1 MPKRGNEA
9 VGSAFVG
16 ARRCPKG
23 VVEVL
28 EGALGHMWGFG
39 FQGWPIGALW
49 SAKTWCRGCG
59 GRLRVLRP
67 KGLMSRCRRW
77 GLRRTNWGPMGDKMH
92 HQAVGTAFTRAH

>member
-39 FQGWPIGALW
+39 FQGWPIGA
-49 SAKTWCRGCG
+49 RGSK
-59 GRLRVLRP
+59 LDL
-67 KGLMSRCRRW
+67 
-77 GLRRTNWGPMGDKMH
+77 
-92 HQAVGTAFTRAH
+92 